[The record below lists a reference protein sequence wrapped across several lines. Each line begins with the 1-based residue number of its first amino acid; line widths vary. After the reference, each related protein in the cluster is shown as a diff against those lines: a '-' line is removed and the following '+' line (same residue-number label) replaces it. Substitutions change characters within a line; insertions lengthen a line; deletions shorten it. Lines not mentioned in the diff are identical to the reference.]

1 MPTVIDSLKV
11 VLGLDSKD
19 YEKGIKKVNTTL
31 KQTGDEAQKA
41 GKKIKKSG
49 KDGAEGYDQAAK
61 SAAGLFKILAGAV
74 AFKKI
79 VIDTIQTNAELYR
92 FSRNLQQSARDV
104 SAFGNAVEI
113 TGGDA
118 KAFQGTLSM
127 LSRSQTELQ
136 MTGQSNLLPF
146 FARFHVAMMNANGTA
161 RKGTDILLDFAD
173 KTKGM
178 DRTTRFNVLQ
188 SMGIDEGTANAMLEG
203 RQALEALIAKQKE
216 HGAVTDKQAE
226 NSEKTRRSMTEAAIT
241 ARTFKN
247 EVSDGLSPAIK
258 TLTDLFTRLDEVTG
272 GWSTT
277 LVGAISTIGGLTFAF
292 RGLASA
298 VEAVVGG
305 GAAGVG
311 AGGVAAAAGGGIG
324 LLGRF
329 AGMARGSLGLYAL
342 TYSKELNTGEGA
354 ELAKRQAMGATI
366 TNGIDPQKFFESKGW
381 TREQAAG
388 IVANLK
394 TESSMNPSAI
404 GDNGSA
410 YGIAQWHPD
419 RQANF
424 RKAMGKDIKNSSLS
438 EQLEF
443 VNYELTS
450 GSEMR
455 AGGALRTA
463 NNAGDA
469 AAIISKMYE
478 RPRERDAQAASRAKL
493 AMMMMGKPGASGIV
507 SGAATSA
514 SSSSNQTSI
523 VTSIGEVKVYTQAS
537 DAQGIAKDIRG
548 ALNIQFPAQA
558 NTGIAG
564 G

>member
-19 YEKGIKKVNTTL
+19 YEKGIKKVSTTL

-41 GKKIKKSG
+41 GKKIKQSG
-49 KDGAEGYDQAAK
+49 KEGAEGYDQAAK

-146 FARFHVAMMNANGTA
+146 FARFNVAMMDANGNA

-178 DRTTRFNVLQ
+178 DRTTRFNMLQ

-203 RQALEALIAKQKE
+203 RQALESLIAKQKE
-216 HGAVTDKQAE
+216 HGAVTDKQAA

-298 VEAVVGG
+298 VGAVVGG
-305 GAAGVG
+305 GAAG

-329 AGMARGSLGLYAL
+329 AGMIRGSLGLSAL

-354 ELAKRQAMGATI
+354 ELVKRQAMGATI
-366 TNGIDPQKFFESKGW
+366 TSGTDPQKFFESKGW

-394 TESSMNPSAI
+394 TESNMNPSVI